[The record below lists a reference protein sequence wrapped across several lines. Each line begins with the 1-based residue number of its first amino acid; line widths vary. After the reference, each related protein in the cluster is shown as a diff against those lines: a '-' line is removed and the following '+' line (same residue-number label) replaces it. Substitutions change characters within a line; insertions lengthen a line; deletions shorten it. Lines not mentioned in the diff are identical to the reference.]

1 MSWRTWWQWLSG
13 WGARRQP
20 YLLEAEWR
28 SLAATIPVLQGLS
41 EPELE
46 RLIALAERFLQT
58 KCITCLGVRPSRRQ
72 LGWMALQACLP
83 ILNLGLDWYRNFYE
97 VILLPDAVEREEPV
111 WLDNE
116 LMGVEA
122 SAHLGEAWEQGPVVL
137 VWPEVLHDGQWD
149 GYHLLIH
156 ELAHKLD
163 MLAGGTANGMPPE
176 RPGVAIAQWQPALE
190 AGFRR
195 ACQQLET
202 GQPYWLDEQV
212 VEGPDEYF
220 SILCEQF
227 FTQPRRLQEQE
238 PELYRLLTHW
248 FAQDPA
254 GRQPRASWSDGA
266 GYHRRGA

>member
-1 MSWRTWWQWLSG
+1 MSWRAWWQWLSG
-13 WGARRQP
+13 WGAQRQP
-20 YLLEAEWR
+20 YLPVAEWR

-58 KCITCLGVRPSRRQ
+58 KSITCLGVRPSRRQ

-97 VILLPDAVEREEPV
+97 VILLPDAVEREETV

-176 RPGVAIAQWQPALE
+176 RPGVAITQWQPALE
-190 AGFRR
+190 SGFRR
-195 ACQQLET
+195 MCQQLET
-202 GQPYWLDEQV
+202 GQPCWLDEQAA
-212 VEGPDEYF
+212 EGPDEYF

-238 PELYRLLTHW
+238 PELYRLLTRW

-266 GYHRRGA
+266 GYHSRGA